1 MGYRDTE
8 QLIEAYLDGELSVE
22 QTAEVEKLLRGNGEL
37 RRQYGPLIQLLRS
50 PEPVEMPKDLTP
62 RVLGSIQE
70 HILREKAIP
79 VRPGRPTLRGYR
91 VWLPWA
97 PALAA
102 SLVLFM
108 AGWFGSQLI
117 NRSPTQQVSE
127 RPVPVPQVTVVAS
140 PLLLNSLAQSLAS
153 SGPANPA
160 GFAMQGAA
168 MEIIAAASLE
178 TSDDSTV
185 VPVRQTTRRPR
196 SAGRIK
202 DPATESTDGP
212 RLPVFVPIQRL

>member
-22 QTAEVEKLLRGNGEL
+22 QAAEVESLVRGNAEL
-37 RRQYGPLIQLLRS
+37 RRQYGPVIRLLRS
-50 PEPVEMPKDLTP
+50 PEPVAMPDDLTE
-62 RVLGSIQE
+62 RVLSSIQG

-79 VRPGRPTLRGYR
+79 VCPGRPTLRGYR

-102 SLVLFM
+102 SFLLFM
-108 AGWFGSQLI
+108 AGWFGSQLTS
-117 NRSPTQQVSE
+117 RSSTQRVD
-127 RPVPVPQVTVVAS
+127 PKPNLVPQVSVVAS
-140 PLLLNSLAQSLAS
+140 PLLLNSLAQSLTA

-160 GFAMQGAA
+160 AFVMQGAA
-168 MEIIAAASLE
+168 MEVIAAASLE
-178 TSDDSTV
+178 TAEDLAV
-185 VPVRQTTRRPR
+185 VPVRQTPRRLRGASR
-196 SAGRIK
+196 SEDRSSE
-202 DPATESTDGP
+202 PTDGP